1 MNDSDANVGLVLSGG
16 GGRAANQVG
25 GLQAGARMLPRA
37 ARRTCARPP
46 PSR

>member
-16 GGRAANQVG
+16 GARAAYRVG
-25 GLQAGARMLPRA
+25 VLQAVARMLPRA